1 MNCLIIGKVW
11 PEPSSTAAGRR
22 TLDVI
27 TAFTAG
33 DAAGAASLHAAP
45 AAHTRS
51 DATPV
56 ASKTPGWRVH
66 FACAAQRGQHALDL
80 EALGVATHAIAVN
93 DSAFD
98 TWIEALAPDVV
109 IFDRFMTEEQF
120 GWRVA
125 QQCPGALRVLDTSDL
140 HSLRVAREQAL
151 KNGTSLNLKSETSLR
166 EIASIYR
173 SDLTLMISEFEMDI
187 LRREYSVPD
196 RLLAYWPFSVSLPGA
211 YPSYADRANFI
222 MIGSLMHPPNLDAAR
237 WCKQHIWPLIRR
249 ELPEAEL
256 HCYGSY
262 GERYADELN
271 APKDGFYFKGRAEHA
286 LQTMANYRVNLA
298 PLRYGAGLKG
308 KVFDGFLTGTPT
320 AMTPIACEGIFI
332 DYGWAAEDAEAFA
345 REAVKLYSDIVA
357 WEERQQREQQVCR
370 ERFDAKLWHDR
381 LPEVMEHAYGNRHAH
396 RESNFIGQMLR
407 HHHHRST
414 EFMSRWI
421 EAKNS

>member
-1 MNCLIIGKVW
+1 VDCLILGKVW

-27 TAFTAG
+27 IAL
-33 DAAGAASLHAAP
+33 AA
-45 AAHTRS
+45 R
-51 DATPV
+51 
-56 ASKTPGWRVH
+56 GWTLH
-66 FACAAQRGQHALDL
+66 FASAAQPSEHALDL
-80 EALGVATHAIAVN
+80 DALGVTTHTVAVN

-98 TWIEALAPDVV
+98 EWIAALAPEVA

-125 QQCPGALRVLDTSDL
+125 QQCPAALRVLDTSDL

-151 KNGTSLNLKSETSLR
+151 KTGAALNLKNETALR

-173 SDLTLMISEFEMDI
+173 SDLTLMISEFEMA
-187 LRREYSVPD
+187 LLHREYSVPD
-196 RLLAYWPFSVSLPGA
+196 RLLAYWPFSVSLPEGH
-211 YPSYADRANFI
+211 PSYIERADFI

-237 WCKQHIWPLIRR
+237 WCQQAIWPLIRS

-256 HCYGSY
+256 HVYGSY
-262 GERYADELN
+262 GDRFAAELN
-271 APKDGFYFKGRAEHA
+271 ARKADGFHFKGRAEDA

-320 AMTPIACEGIFI
+320 VMTPIASEGIFI
-332 DYGWAAEDAEAFA
+332 DFGWAAASAAAFA
-345 REAVKLYSDIVA
+345 HEAVKLYRDIVA
-357 WEERQQREQQVCR
+357 WEARQQSEQKVCR
-370 ERFDAKLWHDR
+370 ERFDAQLWRNR
-381 LPEVMEHAYGNRHAH
+381 LPELLEHAHESRHTH
-396 RESNFIGQMLR
+396 RESNFVGQMLR

-421 EAKNS
+421 EAKNRA

>member
-22 TLDVI
+22 TLDVM
-27 TAFTAG
+27 TALSA
-33 DAAGAASLHAAP
+33 
-45 AAHTRS
+45 R
-51 DATPV
+51 
-56 ASKTPGWRVH
+56 GWTLH
-66 FACAAQRGQHALDL
+66 FASSAQQGAHAPDL
-80 EALGVATHAIAVN
+80 RARGVATHIIAVN

-98 TWIEALAPDVV
+98 GWIESLAPDVV

-125 QQCPGALRVLDTSDL
+125 QHCPEALRVLDTSDL
-140 HSLRVAREQAL
+140 HSLRVAREEAL
-151 KNGTSLNLKSETSLR
+151 KKQTPLNLKNETALR

-187 LRREYSVPD
+187 LRREYSMPD
-196 RLLAYWPFSVSLPGA
+196 RLLAYWPFSVSLSA
-211 YPSYADRANFI
+211 SYPHYSDRANFV

-249 ELPEAEL
+249 QLPEAEL

-262 GERYADELN
+262 GDRYADELN
-271 APKDGFYFKGRAEHA
+271 APKDGFHFKGRAEDA
-286 LQTMANYRVNLA
+286 LQMMANYRVNLA

-320 AMTPIACEGIFI
+320 VMTPIAAEGIFTEF
-332 DYGWAAEDAEAFA
+332 GWAAEDAEAFA
-345 REAVKLYSDIVA
+345 REAVELHSDVVA
-357 WEERQQREQQVCR
+357 WEARQKREQQVCH
-370 ERFDAKLWHDR
+370 ERFDAKLWRTR
-381 LPEVMEHAYGNRHAH
+381 LPEVMEHAYENRHAH
-396 RESNFIGQMLR
+396 RESNFTGQMLR

-421 EAKNS
+421 EAKNR